1 MELQNLYFYQKIS
14 RNMSWEEKLKKESAA
29 IITQIVKWISTN
41 DAVDIRFDC
50 LDDDQWSSVT
60 MYQDDEKEFSIR
72 LHLNNVFELHVGY
85 YDEEDEFFEFTQLM
99 SEEDKKLIPEVLKKL
114 LKRVVDDEKDI
125 RINGTFVTK

>member
-1 MELQNLYFYQKIS
+1 
-14 RNMSWEEKLKKESAA
+14 MSWEEKLKKESAA